1 MNIEILDGQLFK
13 QMILQAMHHLTKHKE
28 NINALNVF
36 PVPDG
41 DTGTNMQLTF
51 SSGANEVK
59 SVDSDKIGDITK
71 RLAKGLL
78 MGARGNSGVILSQ
91 LFRGFAK
98 DTETK
103 DRLNAKDFASALKK
117 GVETA
122 YQAVMKPVEG
132 TILTVAKDAA
142 NKAANAANETDN
154 ITQVMKETL
163 EEARAS
169 LQRTPDLLPI
179 LKEVGVV
186 DSGGQG
192 LVYIY
197 EAFLA
202 VLEGKAIDDVQHSE
216 PSLEEMVR
224 DHHENVQS
232 QISADEITYG
242 YCTEFMIKRNETAAF
257 DEQKYREKLSE
268 HGDSLLV
275 ISDEQLVK
283 VHIHTEY
290 PGEVLTYS
298 QTFGELINIK
308 IENMREQHAQIV
320 HEEKSAETKNEE
332 RKRFGIITVAAGEG
346 LIELLK
352 SLGATVVIHGGQTMN
367 PSTEDFL
374 NAIQQANAE
383 KIFILPNNGN
393 IILAAQQAAEV
404 SKERV
409 AIIPT
414 KTIPQGIASL
424 FVFNEDVDF
433 ETNERVMAN
442 AINQVKSGQVTYAVR
457 DTVVND
463 VMIKK
468 GDYLSIFE
476 KEIVATSTDS
486 VQALEKLLKQ
496 MIDDESELVTI
507 IYGEDV
513 KEAEVETIECMLE
526 NGFSELEY
534 EIHEGN
540 QPVYSFIV
548 AVE

>member
-59 SVDSDKIGDITK
+59 KTDSEKIGEIAK

-98 DTETK
+98 DTEMK
-103 DRLNAKDFASALKK
+103 DQLNAEDFASALKK

-142 NKAANAANETDN
+142 EKAVIVAKETNN
-154 ITQVMKETL
+154 ITDVMKETL
-163 EEARAS
+163 QAAKAS
-169 LQRTPDLLPI
+169 LSRTPDLLPI

-186 DSGGQG
+186 DSDGQG

-202 VLEGKAIDDVQHSE
+202 VLEGKALEDVQRSE
-216 PSLEEMVR
+216 LSMEEMVH
-224 DHHENVQS
+224 DHHQNVQS
-232 QISADEITYG
+232 HFSADEIAYG
-242 YCTEFMIKRNETAAF
+242 YCTEFMIKRNESASF
-257 DEQKYREKLSE
+257 DEQSYRAKLSE

-275 ISDEQLVK
+275 ISDEQFVK

-290 PGEVLTYS
+290 PGEVMTYS
-298 QTFGELINIK
+298 QQFGELINIK

-320 HEEKSAETKNEE
+320 HQEKSEE
-332 RKRFGIITVAAGEG
+332 GKDKAQKRFGIITVAAGEG
-346 LIELLK
+346 LIHLLK
-352 SLGATVVIHGGQTMN
+352 SLGATYVIHGGQTMN
-367 PSTEDFL
+367 PSTEDFVS
-374 NAIQQANAE
+374 AIQQVNAE
-383 KIFILPNNGN
+383 KIFILPNNRN
-393 IILAAQQAAEV
+393 IIMAGQQAVEV
-404 SKERV
+404 TNSHV
-409 AIIPT
+409 SIIPT

-424 FVFNEDVDF
+424 FVFNEDEDF
-433 ETNERVMAN
+433 ETNERNMTN
-442 AINQVKSGQVTYAVR
+442 AAKQVKSGQVTYAVR

-476 KEIVATSTDS
+476 KEIVATSSDRI
-486 VQALEKLLKQ
+486 QALKKLLKQ
-496 MIDDESELVTI
+496 MVDDESELVTI
-507 IYGEDV
+507 IYGEEVKQTDV
-513 KEAEVETIECMLE
+513 EAIERLLE
-526 NGFSELEY
+526 NEFSDLEF

-540 QPVYSFIV
+540 QPVYSFMV

>member
-1 MNIEILDGQLFK
+1 
-13 QMILQAMHHLTKHKE
+13 
-28 NINALNVF
+28 
-36 PVPDG
+36 
-41 DTGTNMQLTF
+41 
-51 SSGANEVK
+51 
-59 SVDSDKIGDITK
+59 
-71 RLAKGLL
+71 
-78 MGARGNSGVILSQ
+78 
-91 LFRGFAK
+91 
-98 DTETK
+98 
-103 DRLNAKDFASALKK
+103 
-117 GVETA
+117 
-122 YQAVMKPVEG
+122 
-132 TILTVAKDAA
+132 
-142 NKAANAANETDN
+142 
-154 ITQVMKETL
+154 
-163 EEARAS
+163 
-169 LQRTPDLLPI
+169 
-179 LKEVGVV
+179 
-186 DSGGQG
+186 
-192 LVYIY
+192 
-197 EAFLA
+197 
-202 VLEGKAIDDVQHSE
+202 
-216 PSLEEMVR
+216 
-224 DHHENVQS
+224 
-232 QISADEITYG
+232 
-242 YCTEFMIKRNETAAF
+242 
-257 DEQKYREKLSE
+257 
-268 HGDSLLV
+268 
-275 ISDEQLVK
+275 
-283 VHIHTEY
+283 
-290 PGEVLTYS
+290 
-298 QTFGELINIK
+298 
-308 IENMREQHAQIV
+308 
-320 HEEKSAETKNEE
+320 
-332 RKRFGIITVAAGEG
+332 
-346 LIELLK
+346 K